1 MGKANKKPVWTE
13 EEIAFLGANGS
24 NMNIDELATSL
35 PFHSPLAIKAKAKRL
50 GLEIKQESCLTPEE
64 SKFIKDNWGKMSI
77 KAMARELKV
86 TVWVINCEAKRQELP
101 KVKPGK
107 KQVWTPYKIMR
118 LRTLA
123 ETMSITELANYF
135 HSTYSAIRKIAK
147 KKNITLLKK
156 DCCWSTEED
165 LKLRELAPNHSLT
178 EIAAVMHKSETAINS
193 YAKRMGI
200 ALNHNFKTAW
210 TKDDDAKL
218 KILASAP
225 EDYSILEIAKIMG
238 WSDRTIR
245 KKAKINGLTLKDD
258 HKGPWTKEETEKF
271 IMLSKSHSVSEIAQ
285 ELQRSSVSL
294 KGKAAQLGISL
305 KTDRLKWT
313 DEDLDLL
320 KQLIMEKKTLAEI
333 VEILG
338 FSEKSITDKMHR
350 ENLRLAAGSH
360 SWTEEE
366 EDYLREYWG
375 VIPAYKIAHH
385 LQRPLPAICQKS
397 WKLGLGSQMASN
409 YEGIVLSDL
418 CDMFKVSS
426 SVISITWVA
435 LGLPWHVKKLTP
447 VSEYGY
453 VEIDE
458 LLVFLE
464 ANQNIWDSRP
474 LEWYALGVEPDW
486 LKLKRH
492 NDGLLPRDY
501 YGAINLNKQQL
512 LKTREF
518 ITDIQREEEESS
530 KRVLQP

>member
-1 MGKANKKPVWTE
+1 MGVIMGTTNKKPVWTE
-13 EEIAFLGANGS
+13 AEVIYLKENAIKMTL
-24 NMNIDELATSL
+24 DELATGLS
-35 PFHSPLAIKAKAKRL
+35 FHSRMAIRIKAERL
-50 GLEIKQESCLTPEE
+50 GLEIKQESIFSPEE
-64 SKFIKDNWGKMSI
+64 IEFIKANWGKMYI

-86 TVWVINCEAKRQELP
+86 TVWNINCEAKKLGLP

-107 KQVWTPYKIMR
+107 KLVWTPYKITR

-123 ETMSITELANYF
+123 KTMSITELANYF

-147 KKNITLLKK
+147 KNNITLLKK
-156 DCCWSTEED
+156 DSCWSEKED
-165 LKLRELAPNHSLT
+165 LQLRELAPSHTLS
-178 EIAAVMHKSETAINS
+178 EIASIMHKSETAIDS
-193 YAKRMGI
+193 YAKRMSI
-200 ALNHNFKTAW
+200 TLNHKFKVAW
-210 TKDDDAKL
+210 TSDDDAKL
-218 KILASAP
+218 KMLAN
-225 EDYSILEIAKIMG
+225 EGYSILEIAKIME

-245 KKAKINGLTLKDD
+245 KRAKLNGLTLKDD
-258 HKGPWTKEETEKF
+258 HKGHWTREETEKF
-271 IMLSKSHSVSEIAQ
+271 IMLSKSHSISEIAQ

-294 KGKAAQLGISL
+294 KGKATQLGISL

-313 DEDLDLL
+313 AEDLALL
-320 KQLIMEKKTLAEI
+320 KQLISEKKTLSEI

-350 ENLRLAAGSH
+350 ENLKLVVGNH
-360 SWTEEE
+360 SWTEQE
-366 EDYLREYWG
+366 EDYLREFWG
-375 VIPAYKIAHH
+375 VIPAYKIAGYLH
-385 LQRPLPAICQKS
+385 RPLSAINQKS

-435 LGLPWHVKKLTP
+435 LGLPWHVKKLSP

-458 LLVFLE
+458 LLAFLE

-474 LEWYALGVEPDW
+474 LEWYALGAEPDW
-486 LKLKRH
+486 LRLKRH

-501 YGAINLNKQQL
+501 YGAINVGKQQL
-512 LKTREF
+512 LK
-518 ITDIQREEEESS
+518 EEEEGP